1 MKREHG
7 WRNPRPS
14 RPIGG
19 KRRPRRP
26 QFGYKYGPGGQER
39 RLYGIRSMAFAPGE
53 HPSPVVRWVP
63 PCRRVESSA
72 GPVRTPSK
80 AQRARRRAHFAAPP
94 GLALHNQDP
103 YAPCLAPQCSLP
115 PYRPCGP
122 KKRSTRA
129 THTEGQAHPRSGNKH
144 RNHPPHTE
152 IWGWRGVGGGLTA
165 RIMGFRHADD
175 PAHTSAKWDAPG
187 PTGRG
192 QQKRARPRSPPSFST
207 RNTPHRLF
215 VGSPRRRRE
224 GGEGAHFWRAGRCAG
239 GPAGRNHHA
248 GRFVTGRVRA
258 QHRGGGWWGLGPG
271 ENLIL
276 AGF

>member
-1 MKREHG
+1 MRREHG

-14 RPIGG
+14 RPKGG
-19 KRRPRRP
+19 KRRPRRS
-26 QFGYKYGPGGQER
+26 QFGYKYGPGGQGR
-39 RLYGIRSMAFAPGE
+39 RLHGIRSMAFAPGE

-94 GLALHNQDP
+94 GLALRNQDP

-122 KKRSTRA
+122 TKRSARA

-165 RIMGFRHADD
+165 LIMGFRHADD

-192 QQKRARPRSPPSFST
+192 QQKRARPGSPPPYS
-207 RNTPHRLF
+207 RQETPLTDCLSVALGEEGRGAGGLTSGALAAAPGDQQAGTTMLA
-215 VGSPRRRRE
+215 GSWP
-224 GGEGAHFWRAGRCAG
+224 GGSVHSIEEGAGGDWGRA
-239 GPAGRNHHA
+239 
-248 GRFVTGRVRA
+248 RA
-258 QHRGGGWWGLGPG
+258 
-271 ENLIL
+271 
-276 AGF
+276 